1 MTTHYR
7 TVIGKFSC
15 FCSVSF
21 VPSKYKIAGT
31 IKDANG
37 NPVEGATVN
46 IRRDGVEGFT
56 MSNASNKNGEYFM
69 YYLPEDE
76 EDHYMVVILKDTI
89 YTLPENK
96 VFVFP
101 DDIGINIDIT
111 LPKEGTV
118 IMDKPPTLVVTSA
131 PGAYYKGTLI
141 GVNVPKNSNYT
152 ISIPNPD
159 GSFVLTLPKT
169 EWEKNPTF
177 FETIYEGFLEEE
189 KKSGDTIDSS
199 FIPKAKEQE
208 PNQIK
213 PSQK

>member
-111 LPKEGTV
+111 LPKEGTI
-118 IMDKPPTLVVTSA
+118 IMDKTPP
-131 PGAYYKGTLI
+131 
-141 GVNVPKNSNYT
+141 
-152 ISIPNPD
+152 
-159 GSFVLTLPKT
+159 
-169 EWEKNPTF
+169 
-177 FETIYEGFLEEE
+177 
-189 KKSGDTIDSS
+189 
-199 FIPKAKEQE
+199 
-208 PNQIK
+208 
-213 PSQK
+213 